1 MKTNRFKVFMVCC
14 LVLTL
19 MACSE
24 KKKSDDIITERVEQ
38 PKPQEPV
45 RLQSYSD
52 SKEVG
57 WIGRTYRIAIDR
69 HPSDSLPMVSDE
81 TGQKFVDN
89 VIALVVSRE
98 DGSVFYR
105 HQFTKKDFNSYLDD
119 DYRKTGILEGLV
131 YDKVDGDWLE
141 FAASVCHPQ
150 TDEYSPLIVRL
161 SRMGQITIQR
171 DTQMDTTGETPQQE
185 PSSEEEQD

>member
-19 MACSE
+19 MACSA
-24 KKKSDDIITERVEQ
+24 KKKSSDIITKRVEQ

-52 SKEVG
+52 NREVG
-57 WIGRTYRIAIDR
+57 WIGRTYRLAIDR

-89 VIALVVSRE
+89 VIALVVARE

-105 HQFTKKDFNSYLDD
+105 HQFTKQDFNSYLDE

-131 YDKVDGDWLE
+131 FDKVDGDWLE

-150 TDEYSPLIVRL
+150 TDEYIPLIVRL

-171 DTQMDTTGETPQQE
+171 DTQMDTTGDTPE
-185 PSSEEEQD
+185 LNPSSEEM

>member
-150 TDEYSPLIVRL
+150 TDEYIPLIVRL

>member
-131 YDKVDGDWLE
+131 YDKVEGDWLE

-150 TDEYSPLIVRL
+150 TDEYIPLIVRL